1 MSRAGRKLKALR
13 NLARLNTIVVII
25 LITTFFSIYVLHSA
39 ASNKPTAQS
48 LSLAG
53 TTVHFAA
60 TGDYGSGSSNELAVA
75 NLIKSWNPDF
85 IITLGDNNYPDGAA
99 STIDSRIGQYF
110 HGYISPYTGSYT
122 PGSTANRFFP
132 ALGNHDWNTAGALPY
147 LNYFSLPNNER
158 YYTFTQGPVEFFVM

>member
-1 MSRAGRKLKALR
+1 MSRAGHKLKASR

-25 LITTFFSIYVLHSA
+25 LMTTFFSIYVLHSD
-39 ASNKPTAQS
+39 ASNKPSAQS

-53 TTVHFAA
+53 TTAHFAA
-60 TGDYGSGSSNELAVA
+60 IGDYGAANSNELAVA

-110 HGYISPYTGSYT
+110 HGYIAPYTGTY
-122 PGSTANRFFP
+122 G
-132 ALGNHDWNTAGALPY
+132 GG
-147 LNYFSLPNNER
+147 
-158 YYTFTQGPVEFFVM
+158 